1 MQSTASNLVTNSPLR
16 RKKPPSVLSAIPDP
30 RVRDLLGRLHAAAD
44 RQAPGLYLRFVSQ
57 VPRLLLGRNLAW
69 DRIESRLDDQFI
81 AVDPEQGV
89 FLYLLARSMKA
100 RRIVEFGT
108 SFGVSTLYL
117 ALAVRD
123 NGGGVVIS
131 AERVE
136 AKAERARAHLAEA
149 GLESFVDLRVGD
161 ALTTLADLEGP
172 IDLMLNDGF
181 PAYALP
187 VLKLVEP
194 AMREG
199 TIVVTDNVG
208 AFRADYADYVR
219 YLRDPAHGWM
229 STSLNLNEGTE
240 FSVRTPAAA
249 GSATMAA

>member
-1 MQSTASNLVTNSPLR
+1 M
-16 RKKPPSVLSAIPDP
+16 KKPPSVLHAIPDT
-30 RVRDLLGRLHAAAD
+30 RVRDLLARLHAAAD

-57 VPRLLLGRNLAW
+57 VPRLLLGRHLAW

-149 GLESFVDLRVGD
+149 GLDAFVDLRVGD
-161 ALTTLADLEGP
+161 ALETLAELEGP

-187 VLKLVEP
+187 VVKLVEP

-199 TIVVTDNVG
+199 AVVVTDNVG
-208 AFRADYADYVR
+208 AFRADYADYVQ
-219 YLRDPAHGWM
+219 YLRNPAHGWM
-229 STSLNLNEGTE
+229 STSLRLNEGTE
-240 FSVRTPAAA
+240 FSVRLGRSAGAAA
-249 GSATMAA
+249 MAA